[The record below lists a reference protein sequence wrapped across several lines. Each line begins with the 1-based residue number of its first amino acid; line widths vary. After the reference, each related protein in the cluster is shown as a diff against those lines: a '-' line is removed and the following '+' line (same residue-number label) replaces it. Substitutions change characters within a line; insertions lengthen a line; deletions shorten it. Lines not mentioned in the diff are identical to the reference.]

1 MATAILDLDLEQL
14 PTVIGGLE
22 GYRQAL
28 VLFRLRQQPL
38 ARGMLPV
45 VDGRIAGAELRDL
58 MLSEVGWS
66 FEDPWL
72 RIYLGLGAAP
82 PMACK
87 LPSATVAICTH
98 GRPDDLH
105 HSLEALTRLPDDGQE
120 LLVVDNRPST
130 EETRTLVGR
139 YAGVRYVREDRLGLD
154 VARNRA
160 MREARNDVVAF
171 LDDDA
176 VPDPGWL
183 RALLPSFGDPL
194 VLCVTGLTMPLEL
207 ETEAQEW
214 FERYSGFG
222 RGFKQRTFEWGN
234 TNPLRA
240 GIVGAGANMALR
252 RTVMEQ
258 VGLFDEALDGGTPTL
273 SGGDT
278 EMFSRILASGYRI
291 VYAPA
296 ALNWHRHRRT
306 WDELRRVLYGYGV
319 GVYAVWTKQL
329 LFEGELTVP
338 KLALGWFWGSQLPA
352 LLGSLLKLK
361 GSMPAD
367 LLFAELRGCAAGPW
381 AYLSSRRRLQ
391 QERRKGHRAARSGH

>member
-1 MATAILDLDLEQL
+1 
-14 PTVIGGLE
+14 
-22 GYRQAL
+22 
-28 VLFRLRQQPL
+28 
-38 ARGMLPV
+38 
-45 VDGRIAGAELRDL
+45 
-58 MLSEVGWS
+58 
-66 FEDPWL
+66 
-72 RIYLGLGAAP
+72 
-82 PMACK
+82 
-87 LPSATVAICTH
+87 
-98 GRPDDLH
+98 
-105 HSLEALTRLPDDGQE
+105 
-120 LLVVDNRPST
+120 
-130 EETRTLVGR
+130 
-139 YAGVRYVREDRLGLD
+139 
-154 VARNRA
+154 
-160 MREARNDVVAF
+160 
-171 LDDDA
+171 
-176 VPDPGWL
+176 
-183 RALLPSFGDPL
+183 
-194 VLCVTGLTMPLEL
+194 
-207 ETEAQEW
+207 
-214 FERYSGFG
+214 
-222 RGFKQRTFEWGN
+222 
-234 TNPLRA
+234 
-240 GIVGAGANMALR
+240 MALR

-352 LLGSLLKLK
+352 LLGSLFKLK
-361 GSMPAD
+361 GSIPAD